1 MLRTSTDILKSIK
14 NRFYQ
19 TVQDLPSL
27 EIPDKLD
34 SRIRFA
40 QWLSRLPYHP
50 LTPMACSTPGK
61 SPLGEL
67 PPTTKTFNFNWPSP
81 PTPATYETRE
91 DLEEEKRNNRK
102 RSRER
107 CPEMEMRLD
116 SLDKSK
122 DKFLG
127 SYVIDD
133 SITPE
138 RRPRAYDL
146 DRTKTPRHLRHP

>member
-19 TVQDLPSL
+19 TVQDFPSL

-34 SRIRFA
+34 SQIRFA
-40 QWLSRLPYHP
+40 QWLSRSTYHP
-50 LTPMACSTPGK
+50 RTPMACSTPGK
-61 SPLGEL
+61 SPLGEVC
-67 PPTTKTFNFNWPSP
+67 PTAKILNFNWQSP
-81 PTPATYETRE
+81 PAPTTYETRE
-91 DLEEEKRNNRK
+91 DLQEEKPNNRK
-102 RSRER
+102 RNRER

-116 SLDKSK
+116 SLDESK
-122 DKFLG
+122 GKFLG

-146 DRTKTPRHLRHP
+146 DRTKTPRHFRHP